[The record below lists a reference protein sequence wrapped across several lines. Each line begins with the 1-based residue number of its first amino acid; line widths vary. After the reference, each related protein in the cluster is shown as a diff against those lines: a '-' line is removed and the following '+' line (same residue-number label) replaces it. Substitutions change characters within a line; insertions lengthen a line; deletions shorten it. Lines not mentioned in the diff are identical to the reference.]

1 MAWRGCWEGDVL
13 KIVEP
18 TRNGINLDD
27 EPYTGPRAL
36 WLVAADLEQERQA
49 FHGSNRVVL
58 WLVAALAAWLAVLL
72 LLRAGAGL

>member
-1 MAWRGCWEGDVL
+1 ML

-49 FHGSNRVVL
+49 FHGSNRVAL
-58 WLVAALAAWLAVLL
+58 WLVAAAVVWLAVLLAVL

>member
-1 MAWRGCWEGDVL
+1 ML
-13 KIVEP
+13 KIVERSP
-18 TRNGINLDD
+18 NGIHFDQ

-49 FHGSNRVVL
+49 FHGSNRVAL
-58 WLVAALAAWLAVLL
+58 WLVAAAVVWLAVLLAVL

>member
-1 MAWRGCWEGDVL
+1 ML

-49 FHGSNRVVL
+49 FHGSNR
-58 WLVAALAAWLAVLL
+58 LAAGVFLL
-72 LLRAGAGL
+72 LLGVLLGLGLVLGALLVGAL